1 MKAVILAGGA
11 GTRLSP
17 FTNDLIP
24 KPMMPIGDSP
34 MLEHI
39 IRIYT
44 AFGVED
50 IIIAAAA
57 MDFMIRGWV
66 ESVGVKALKAR
77 SVEVVQTGLGSGTG
91 GRLMALK
98 ERLYQDTFFLTY
110 GDGVA
115 DVDLEALRSY
125 HDRCVIEHN
134 GLVTLTAVY
143 PPARFG
149 NLRLEGDLATLF
161 MEKVQTDEGRVNGGF
176 YVVEPEVVD
185 RITNYN
191 SRFEYDILPYIAQT
205 RRLAAYRHDGFW
217 FCVDHPREREQLVE
231 IVQAGDPP
239 WLRYWRKACE
249 TNS

>member
-1 MKAVILAGGA
+1 MKAVILAGGQ

-50 IIIAAAA
+50 IIIAAGRQ
-57 MDFMIRGWV
+57 DYIIRGWV

-77 SVEVVQTGLGSGTG
+77 SVEVVQTGDTSGTA
-91 GRLMALK
+91 GRLLPLQ
-98 ERLYQDTFFLTY
+98 ERLYDNTFFLTY

-115 DVDLEALRSY
+115 DIDIAALLSY

-134 GLVTLTAVY
+134 ALVTLAAVH

-161 MEKVQTDEGRVNGGF
+161 MEKMQADEGRVNGGF
-176 YVVEPEVVD
+176 YVVQPEVVD
-185 RITNYN
+185 RCTNYN
-191 SRFEYDILPYIAQT
+191 MRWEYEILPRIAQM

-217 FCVDHPREREQLVE
+217 FCVDHPREREQLEE
-231 IVQAGDPP
+231 IALAGDPP
-239 WLRYWRKACE
+239 WLRFWRERCE
-249 TNS
+249 KKS